1 MAMTNCH
8 DAIPSTSDQTT
19 GAVVQIPRF
28 SEYTRNPFINFSR
41 SYHRTGLRASEAIKQ
56 AARDWREISPDER
69 DRFRRQAE
77 AAPYRMRTRNRTF
90 NRILKLLNSASDETE
105 EDHNNPDKIA
115 KITRMI
121 ERWKLRS
128 YRDVI
133 LGSTLPP
140 GITGHRGRLR
150 KPLPQMY
157 G

>member
-1 MAMTNCH
+1 MAMTNSH
-8 DAIPSTSDQTT
+8 DAIPSTSNQT
-19 GAVVQIPRF
+19 GEVIQIPRF

-41 SYHRTGLRASEAIKQ
+41 SYHRTGLRASEAIKE
-56 AARDWREISPDER
+56 AARDWRQISPDER

-77 AAPYRMRTRNRTF
+77 AAPYRMRTRNKTF
-90 NRILKLLNSASDETE
+90 NRILKLLDSTNDEAE
-105 EDHNNPDKIA
+105 EDNNNGTPDKIV

-140 GITGHRGRLR
+140 GIRGRRR